1 MLLVPNQK
9 QFFHEDPNE
18 NLNLKGR
25 VENWVVRGQPGQLV
39 PRVEV
44 DAVEVEEGGV
54 DEEEH
59 VDVGRQQEGDHEQR
73 SRPEKLKENFNCNLL
88 DKRRMVSFLIMLRK
102 RKIVPAP

>member
-1 MLLVPNQK
+1 MLLVPNRK
-9 QFFHEDPNE
+9 QLFHKDPNA

-25 VENWVVRGQPGQLV
+25 VENWVVCGQSGQLV

-59 VDVGRQQEGDHEQR
+59 VDVARQQERDHEQGR
-73 SRPEKLKENFNCNLL
+73 
-88 DKRRMVSFLIMLRK
+88 
-102 RKIVPAP
+102 